1 MFGNETLLPF
11 AIIASPFIAGLVCW
25 FMTARQVQ
33 SRVQNLLCKSSP
45 RPAKGSVNT
54 LGVLVIA
61 DAYDPDRSVLWE
73 NQVGALQRIGSQ
85 ITVQELAVLW
95 EQYLRLYP
103 ELYEKTIF
111 SDWLAFLQNCD
122 LVESDGTVVRLT
134 SNGRD
139 FLNLLVRNLD
149 LLRSNR

>member
-1 MFGNETLLPF
+1 MFANETLAPF
-11 AIIASPFIAGLVCW
+11 AILALPFVAGLVCW
-25 FMTARQVQ
+25 FMTVRQAP
-33 SRVQNLLCKSSP
+33 SRVQNHLCKRSP
-45 RPAKGSVNT
+45 RPANSSGAT
-54 LGVLVIA
+54 LGVLAIA

-85 ITVQELAVLW
+85 ITVQELALLW

-103 ELYEKTIF
+103 ELYEETTF
-111 SDWLAFLQNCD
+111 SDWLAFLQNCK
-122 LVESDGTVVRLT
+122 LAESDGTVVRLT

-139 FLNLLVRNLD
+139 FLNHLVHNVN